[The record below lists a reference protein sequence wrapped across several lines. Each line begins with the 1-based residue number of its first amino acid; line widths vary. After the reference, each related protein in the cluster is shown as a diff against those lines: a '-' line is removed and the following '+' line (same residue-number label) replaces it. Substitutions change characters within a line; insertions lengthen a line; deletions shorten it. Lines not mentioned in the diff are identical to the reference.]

1 MSAPES
7 CRFFLGA
14 WPAWRRIPRATV
26 PSADFDHDN
35 NDHVKMMSL
44 EACEKMLSAFKTPN
58 NISSIDK
65 LRKAEG

>member
-1 MSAPES
+1 M
-7 CRFFLGA
+7 
-14 WPAWRRIPRATV
+14 

-44 EACEKMLSAFKTPN
+44 EACEKMLSAFKAPN